1 MRLSLHTVHIRWRNS
16 EVSRS
21 EAQSADIAAYMREG
35 GAKVWHILAND
46 NGVHNEKALSRAKSN
61 I

>member
-1 MRLSLHTVHIRWRNS
+1 
-16 EVSRS
+16 VSRS